1 MTGTKVVSNPKTQT
15 HYLTENQ
22 ENAGYYL
29 VEEDDHLV
37 YLYCKEQQV
46 AVFNAYRVTIEE
58 LRKAADTH
66 LNGIKFAKV

>member
-1 MTGTKVVSNPKTQT
+1 MAGTKVVSNPKTQE
-15 HYLTENQ
+15 HYLTEKQ
-22 ENAGYYL
+22 EQSGYYL
-29 VEEDDHLV
+29 REDDHLV

-66 LNGIKFAKV
+66 MNGISFVKV